1 MAVIAE
7 VKRRSPSKG
16 DLAVGLDPAELANRY
31 EQGGAA
37 CMSVLT
43 DEAFFGGSADDL
55 RSARSACSMPV
66 LRKDFT
72 VCLADVFDARLM
84 GADCL
89 LLIVAALSDSELKQ
103 FHSAAVGVGLD
114 VLVEIH
120 DEAELDRALAAGA
133 TLVGVNQRDLVTFE
147 VDTDRAV
154 RMAALI
160 PDGVLKVAESGI
172 RGRDDA
178 LVLRDAGYD
187 GLLVGETL
195 VRSADPT
202 QAVKELLP

>member
-1 MAVIAE
+1 MIAE

-16 DLAVGLDPAELANRY
+16 DLAVGLDPADLATRY

-43 DEAFFGGSADDL
+43 DESFFGGSGDDL
-55 RSARSACSMPV
+55 RLARSACSMPV

-72 VCLADVFDARLM
+72 VCLADVFDARVM

-133 TLVGVNQRDLVTFE
+133 TTSTALPPCCAPRSRGTSP
-147 VDTDRAV
+147 RATQGSSPTLCV
-154 RMAALI
+154 RT
-160 PDGVLKVAESGI
+160 P
-172 RGRDDA
+172 
-178 LVLRDAGYD
+178 
-187 GLLVGETL
+187 
-195 VRSADPT
+195 RSRCSS
-202 QAVKELLP
+202 